1 MTFKVAYVLDRF
13 PVISQ
18 TFVSDEIYFLLKHN
32 DIEIDIF
39 SLNRPD
45 DGVDHERVSE
55 IVNNVGVHYLPEPD
69 ARTKIRILLKR
80 FLSNPI
86 KTINQLYS
94 FTKAGQERWINLD
107 ALYYA
112 EMIQQHGIDHI
123 HSHFADHAAKSSM
136 AISMWTGIPFTFTTH
151 GYDVFFHPPENYV
164 QLADKAKY
172 VFAIS
177 RYNKAYL
184 IDKFKLQEDKV
195 KVTYLGIDYDTYQGI
210 SYKPQNTGA
219 KVSLLTVA
227 RLHPVKGHKY
237 LLEALSIL
245 RERRDFEFDLYLAGD
260 GGEMEFL
267 KGLVQELKLTGLV
280 HFLGNQSQSQ
290 VYELLKEC
298 DCFILPSKSEGL
310 GIALLEAM
318 ASSRLVVAPEV
329 NGVPELVVENE
340 TGFLFKPEDSGS
352 LADAIERALTCS
364 DRYAEIIENA
374 HSKVVREF
382 SKYTAIDLLMHYW
395 DDAENVKR
403 H

>member
-1 MTFKVAYVLDRF
+1 MTFKVAYVLDCF

-18 TFVSDEIYFLLKHN
+18 TFISDEIYYLLKHKN
-32 DIEIDIF
+32 IEIEIF
-39 SLNRPD
+39 SLNRSD
-45 DGVDHERVSE
+45 EDVHHERVSE
-55 IVNNVGVHYLPEPD
+55 ILDDMTVNYLRSPG

-123 HSHFADHAAKSSM
+123 HSHFADQAAKSSM

-151 GYDVFFHPPENYV
+151 GYDVFFQPPENYV

-177 RYNKAYL
+177 HYNKAYL
-184 IDKFKLQEDKV
+184 IDKFQLQENKV
-195 KVTYLGIDYDTYQGI
+195 KVIYCGIDYETYHGI
-210 SYKPQNTGA
+210 TYKPQNIGA
-219 KVSLLTVA
+219 RVSLLTVA

-245 RERRDFEFDLYLAGD
+245 RERIDFEFDLYLAGD
-260 GGEMEFL
+260 GSEMDFL
-267 KGLVQELKLTGLV
+267 KGLTEELKLTGLV
-280 HFLGNQSQSQ
+280 YFLGNQSQSQ
-290 VYELLKEC
+290 VYDLLKEC
-298 DCFILPSKSEGL
+298 DCFVLPSISEGL
-310 GIALLEAM
+310 GIVLLEAM
-318 ASSRLVVAPEV
+318 ASSRLVVAPAV
-329 NGVPELVVENE
+329 NGVPELIIDNE

-352 LADAIERALTCS
+352 LADAIERAFSCS
-364 DRYAEIIENA
+364 DRYAEIIETA
-374 HSKVVREF
+374 RSKVVREF
-382 SKYTAIDLLMHYW
+382 SKDKSIDLLVHYW
-395 DDAENVKR
+395 DDAANEKQF
-403 H
+403 